1 MKINQEHVEFN
12 KYKDLKLAQ
21 KIHLRKIYI
30 YLVLRL
36 TYSLKSMKKAEDR
49 SGYLFSRRYSNYV
62 FILLFLLYM
71 FDYID
76 RSIVTSMFASIEHDL
91 GITHLQSGMLVS
103 AVYWAIVILTF
114 PVSLLVDRWSRTKTI
129 GLMAIVWS
137 LATALCA
144 LTGNYVQ
151 LFMARLLIGVGEAG
165 YAPGGSAMI
174 SGLYP
179 IEKRSKMMG
188 IWNASIPLGTAIGV
202 LMGGIIATR
211 FGWKH
216 AFGLVAIPGLV
227 VAILFLFVKD
237 YKTVDLSFIDK
248 ANKRIKMERKDLF
261 REFISKPSILF
272 SYFGIAAVVFV
283 TTSLLTW
290 LPTYFRNVREV
301 PQDKA
306 GTMASA
312 IMVLALA
319 GAPLGGILTDRW
331 RKARINARL
340 LLPAITS
347 MVSAL
352 LLFAAL
358 FLFRGTAQY
367 VTFLLMGITIMMFI
381 SGAAAVTQDV
391 IHPGLR
397 ATSYAIAVV
406 VQNLLGSSMAPLV
419 LGKIYDLST
428 IQAALSILP
437 FILALGGFLFYLGS
451 RYYESDMEKVTKI
464 SLEAA

>member
-1 MKINQEHVEFN
+1 MKNPQ
-12 KYKDLKLAQ
+12 DQ
-21 KIHLRKIYI
+21 K
-30 YLVLRL
+30 
-36 TYSLKSMKKAEDR
+36 
-49 SGYLFSRRYSNYV
+49 GYLFSKGYSNYV

-76 RSIVTSMFASIEHDL
+76 RSIVTSMFSSIESDW
-91 GITHLQSGMLVS
+91 GISHTQSGMLMS
-103 AVYWAIVILTF
+103 AVYWAIVVLTF

-129 GLMAIVWS
+129 GIMAIIWS

-144 LTGNYVQ
+144 ITGNYVQ

-174 SGLYP
+174 SGLFP
-179 IEKRSKMMG
+179 VEKRSKMMG

-202 LMGGIIATR
+202 LLGGIIATK

-216 AFGLVAIPGLV
+216 AFGLVALPGLL

-237 YKTVDLSFIDK
+237 YQTVDLSFIDK
-248 ANKRIKMERKDLF
+248 ARQKVKMEKKDMVK
-261 REFISKPSILF
+261 EFISKPSIIY
-272 SYFGIAAVVFV
+272 SYFGITAVVFV
-283 TTSLLTW
+283 TTSLITW
-290 LPTYFRNVREV
+290 LSTYFQTVREV

-312 IMVLALA
+312 VMFLALV
-319 GAPLGGILTDRW
+319 GAPLGGILTDKW
-331 RKARINARL
+331 RKVRLDARL
-340 LLPAITS
+340 LLPSISTF
-347 MVSAL
+347 VSAI

-358 FLFRGTAQY
+358 YIFKGLGQY
-367 VTFLLMGITIMMFI
+367 IIFLLMGITIMFFI

-406 VQNLLGSSMAPLV
+406 VQNLLGSSMAPLIV
-419 LGKIYDLST
+419 GRIYDLSNIRT
-428 IQAALSILP
+428 ALAVLP
-437 FILALGGFLFYLGS
+437 FILVIGSILFYLGS
-451 RYYESDMEKVTKI
+451 RHYEKDIEKVTKVQ
-464 SLEAA
+464 LEAVE